1 MSFKMKNSVHNI
13 IMSNG
18 IVEKIKMPKGVH
30 GATLNDGTIH
40 INKDLSPV
48 QQKIALSHEKVHRDQ
63 ILRKDLS
70 YDDECDRATGWF
82 WKKHEKQ
89 KKQHIFM
96 ISGFFAIYK
105 NNSRNFKIASFFC
118 HLSKKFKNASFFC
131 HLSRNFKKFQDSK
144 FFCHL

>member
-1 MSFKMKNSVHNI
+1 MSFKMKNSAHNI

-18 IVEKIKMPKGVH
+18 VVEKIKMPKGVH

-70 YDDECDRATGWF
+70 YDEDNIY
-82 WKKHEKQ
+82 WKGKKYPRKGMNEGFPKLAWEEEAY
-89 KKQHIFM
+89 KKQI
-96 ISGFFAIYK
+96 
-105 NNSRNFKIASFFC
+105 
-118 HLSKKFKNASFFC
+118 KK
-131 HLSRNFKKFQDSK
+131 
-144 FFCHL
+144 